1 MTVVIAQPSSR
12 WALRS
17 RCRGQPTQS
26 AGVRVSYR
34 RHLSATHRLLSFTPV
49 RIPDVCCVSRR
60 YLKSQGVAV
69 PCSGVGQLSPLVQL
83 AALCVCQFLL
93 PKRLALEV
101 ACLFNSGR
109 SPRLFPCLEKW
120 QHPGTR
126 AAVSECSASALQ
138 DSWCRCKNKRRRKKT
153 VCFC

>member
-1 MTVVIAQPSSR
+1 MGFALPLSGPADSVSR
-12 WALRS
+12 RT
-17 RCRGQPTQS
+17 GFVS
-26 AGVRVSYR
+26 ASPFGNPPAS
-34 RHLSATHRLLSFTPV
+34 LSFTPV